1 MDTGASSLVQAKEKV
16 KEEDNMS
23 VKEEFPEPVD
33 LDMLAPQHTEQ
44 AMPNLKH
51 ETNFAKVK
59 EHLQVAFDQV
69 CVKYGSPVQ
78 YLARKYLTATA
89 RKDFRDELLQ
99 RFHLCPSLNYVTPGT
114 VCKNDKGLLHI
125 SNLGYEA
132 HLSTKGPPH
141 ANVCR
146 DLVDE
151 FLVHGFLTE
160 SEPLTLW
167 ISQSDR
173 EMSMEEYRSRFVK
186 GAARSATLLALLD
199 MAFERNVDV
208 HVVFPRLFQTA
219 QVIHVVFETHAGLV
233 EVAFANAN
241 KSIRGQIR
249 APHDILTWVQK
260 LRMLTRD
267 GNQEVKSIFSLS
279 LSLSLFLLSCTFRY
293 GFFGKVQ
300 LSVFNLKSSTKMTFW
315 LQEQNGWNSLK

>member
-279 LSLSLFLLSCTFRY
+279 LSLSLSLSFIMHFQVWLL
-293 GFFGKVQ
+293 
-300 LSVFNLKSSTKMTFW
+300 W
-315 LQEQNGWNSLK
+315 